1 MDTREDFSKMWVFK
15 PNTAAQRRT
24 KTMES
29 IQQELQACAWV
40 SEEDGQSRC
49 VEMSHSR
56 RTLQDEAQAGSAPVA
71 EEKKEERKRK
81 REKRKCA
88 H

>member
-1 MDTREDFSKMWVFK
+1 MDTRENFSKMWVFK

-40 SEEDGQSRC
+40 SEEDSQSRC

-56 RTLQDEAQAGSAPVA
+56 TLRDEAQAGSAPVA